1 MNLIEFQTA
10 KGKAQPRGL
19 GHSSEQTGRP
29 MQPYGE
35 ACVDVDRCKIA
46 YAVAVFAV
54 AQKDC
59 DVLDRIK

>member
-35 ACVDVDRCKIA
+35 ACVDVDRCNT
-46 YAVAVFAV
+46 
-54 AQKDC
+54 QWQC
-59 DVLDRIK
+59 LL